1 MILTDLERHIK
12 LQDLYRQ
19 AELERSLSH
28 SSWQTHC
35 TVWPVLSRVRKTSR
49 GAPIMPE
56 LPQAKLEQ
64 TRLWNRDFTLYLLG
78 VAQSSL
84 GSALSSVALSFLTLT
99 VTGSVGAMGVTLALG
114 LLPNLFA
121 PLMGTLIDRVPLRI
135 PLILGDVLHGL
146 ALLLVA
152 FLATRAGLSAPIFYG
167 FAFLN
172 GLLGTLTGPASS
184 SLLPH
189 LVPQSELS
197 RAAGL
202 LGMAGQSTALVG
214 LLLGGF
220 MVSKLGSIPAL
231 LIDGLTFLLMAF
243 LYLFIRIPA
252 RAAVLK
258 KQSFGR
264 DLLEGLTFVRG
275 TFLVALVC
283 IMAFLL
289 NATFAPIQMLMPA
302 QMLKFGVGA
311 QGYSVGMALLTLGL
325 LAGSALLS
333 SLGRRLSPALAT
345 GLGLGILT
353 LGMVVFASS
362 GLYALFLLGLSLL
375 GLGMAFT
382 NTSIGVLMMTI
393 VPAEMR
399 GRTFALLG
407 AVAQA
412 GMPLTL
418 FILSP
423 YADRIPFSSVFWVA
437 GLTGLVMT
445 GVWFTLAYPRAGQPV
460 PKADSLESDTLL
472 S

>member
-1 MILTDLERHIK
+1 MPE
-12 LQDLYRQ
+12 Q
-19 AELERSLSH
+19 A
-28 SSWQTHC
+28 
-35 TVWPVLSRVRKTSR
+35 LSR
-49 GAPIMPE
+49 
-56 LPQAKLEQ
+56 Q
-64 TRLWNRDFTLYLLG
+64 TRLWNRDFTIYLLG

-84 GSALSSVALSFLTLT
+84 GSALSSVALSFLTLE
-99 VTGSVGAMGVTLALG
+99 VTGSVGAMGLTLALG
-114 LLPNLFA
+114 LLPGLFA
-121 PLMGTLIDRVPLRI
+121 PLMGTLIDRIPLRI
-135 PLILGDVLHGL
+135 PLVLGDALHGL

-152 FLATRAGLSAPIFYG
+152 FLATRAGLSAPIFCG

-197 RAAGL
+197 RAAAL
-202 LGMAGQSTALVG
+202 LGMVGQSTALVG

-220 MVSKLGSIPAL
+220 MVGKLGAVPAL
-231 LIDGLTFLLMAF
+231 VVDGLTFLLMAF
-243 LYLFIRIPA
+243 LYLFITMPA
-252 RAAVLK
+252 RAATLK
-258 KQSFGR
+258 KQSFLS

-302 QMLKFGVGA
+302 QMLRFGVGT
-311 QGYSVGMALLTLGL
+311 QGYSVGMALLTVGV

-333 SLGRRLSPALAT
+333 SLGGRLFPALAT
-345 GLGLGILT
+345 GLGLIILT

-362 GLYALFLLGLSLL
+362 HLYALFLLGLSLL

-393 VPAEMR
+393 VPPEMR

-423 YADRIPFSSVFWVA
+423 FADRIPFSSVFWVA
-437 GLTGLVMT
+437 GFAGLTMT
-445 GVWFTLAYPRAGQPV
+445 GVWFVLAYPRVERPL
-460 PKADSLESDTLL
+460 PKAETLESDTLL

>member
-1 MILTDLERHIK
+1 MPE
-12 LQDLYRQ
+12 Q
-19 AELERSLSH
+19 A
-28 SSWQTHC
+28 
-35 TVWPVLSRVRKTSR
+35 LSR
-49 GAPIMPE
+49 
-56 LPQAKLEQ
+56 Q
-64 TRLWNRDFTLYLLG
+64 TRLWNRDFTIYLLG

-84 GSALSSVALSFLTLT
+84 GSALSSVALSFLTLE
-99 VTGSVGAMGVTLALG
+99 VTGSVGAMGLTLALG

-121 PLMGTLIDRVPLRI
+121 PLMGTLIDRIPLRI

-152 FLATRAGLSAPIFYG
+152 FLATRAGLSAPVFYG

-220 MVSKLGSIPAL
+220 LVGKLGAVPAL
-231 LIDGLTFLLMAF
+231 AVDGLTFLLMAS
-243 LYLFIRIPA
+243 LYLFIHMPA
-252 RAAVLK
+252 RAATIK
-258 KQSFGR
+258 KQSFFA
-264 DLLEGLTFVRG
+264 DLLEGFSFVRG

-302 QMLKFGVGA
+302 QMLRFGVGA
-311 QGYSVGMALLTLGL
+311 QGYSVAMALLTVGL

-333 SLGRRLSPALAT
+333 SLGGRLFPALAT
-345 GLGLGILT
+345 GLGLIILT

-362 GLYALFLLGLSLL
+362 HLYALFLLGLSLL

-393 VPAEMR
+393 VPPEMR

-423 YADRIPFSSVFWVA
+423 FADRIPFSSVFWVA
-437 GLTGLVMT
+437 GFAGLTMT
-445 GVWFTLAYPRAGQPV
+445 GVWFVLAYPRVERPL
-460 PKADSLESDTLL
+460 PKAETLESDTLL

>member
-1 MILTDLERHIK
+1 
-12 LQDLYRQ
+12 
-19 AELERSLSH
+19 
-28 SSWQTHC
+28 
-35 TVWPVLSRVRKTSR
+35 
-49 GAPIMPE
+49 MPE
-56 LPQAKLEQ
+56 LPQAKSEQ
-64 TRLWNRDFTLYLLG
+64 TRLWNRDFTIYLLG

-84 GSALSSVALSFLTLT
+84 GSALSSVALSFLTLE

-135 PLILGDVLHGL
+135 PLVLGDILHGL

-152 FLATRAGLSAPIFYG
+152 FLATRAGLSAPVFYG

-220 MVSKLGSIPAL
+220 MVSKLGSVPAL
-231 LIDGLTFLLMAF
+231 IVDGLTFLLMAF
-243 LYLFIRIPA
+243 LYLFIRMPT
-252 RAAVLK
+252 RAATIK
-258 KQSFGR
+258 KQSFLS
-264 DLLEGLTFVRG
+264 DLLESFSFVRG

-302 QMLKFGVGA
+302 QMLRFGVGA
-311 QGYSVGMALLTLGL
+311 QGYSAVMAMLTVGM

-333 SLGRRLSPALAT
+333 SLGSRLSPALAT

-353 LGMVVFASS
+353 LGMVTFASS
-362 GLYALFLLGLSLL
+362 RFYPLFLAGATLL

-382 NTSIGVLMMTI
+382 NTSIGVLLMTI
-393 VPAEMR
+393 VPPEMR
-399 GRTFALLG
+399 GRTFALLS

-418 FILSP
+418 FTLSP
-423 YADRIPFSSVFWVA
+423 FADRIPFSSVFWVA
-437 GLTGLVMT
+437 GLAGLLMT
-445 GVWFTLAYPRAGQPV
+445 GVWFALAYPRAGGPV
-460 PKADSLESDTLL
+460 PKPALLESDTLR

>member
-1 MILTDLERHIK
+1 MNLPD
-12 LQDLYRQ
+12 Y
-19 AELERSLSH
+19 
-28 SSWQTHC
+28 SSIQKHT
-35 TVWPVLSRVRKTSR
+35 R
-49 GAPIMPE
+49 GALIMPE
-56 LPQAKLEQ
+56 QALSRQ
-64 TRLWNRDFTLYLLG
+64 TRLWNRDFTIYLLG

-84 GSALSSVALSFLTLT
+84 GSALSSVALSFLTLE
-99 VTGSVGAMGVTLALG
+99 VTGSVGAMGLTLALG
-114 LLPNLFA
+114 LLPGLFA
-121 PLMGTLIDRVPLRI
+121 PLMGTLIDRIPLRI
-135 PLILGDVLHGL
+135 PLVLGDALHGL

-152 FLATRAGLSAPIFYG
+152 FLATRAGLSAPIFCG

-197 RAAGL
+197 RAAAL
-202 LGMAGQSTALVG
+202 LGMVGQSTALVG

-220 MVSKLGSIPAL
+220 MVGKLGAVPAL
-231 LIDGLTFLLMAF
+231 VVDGLTFLLMAF
-243 LYLFIRIPA
+243 LYLFITIPA
-252 RAAVLK
+252 RAATLK
-258 KQSFGR
+258 KQSFLS

-302 QMLKFGVGA
+302 QMLRFGVGT
-311 QGYSVGMALLTLGL
+311 QGYSVGMALLTVGV

-333 SLGRRLSPALAT
+333 SLGGRLFPALAT
-345 GLGLGILT
+345 GLGLIILT

-362 GLYALFLLGLSLL
+362 HLYALFLLGLSLL

-393 VPAEMR
+393 VPPEMR

-423 YADRIPFSSVFWVA
+423 FADRIPFSSVFWVA
-437 GLTGLVMT
+437 GFAGLTMT
-445 GVWFTLAYPRAGQPV
+445 GVWFVLAYPRVERPL
-460 PKADSLESDTLL
+460 PKAETLESDTLL